1 MINADERTIMRIQ
14 ACREKIR
21 DLLNSIERSE
31 ALGVLTMAIAELMID
46 MAESED
52 QYNKLVDKMNDFMI
66 VLPTILRVMDEE
78 VTNSVKH

>member
-21 DLLNSIERSE
+21 DLLNSIEKSE
-31 ALGVLTMAIAELMID
+31 ALGVLTMAMAELMID

>member
-21 DLLNSIERSE
+21 DLLNSIEKSE
-31 ALGVLTMAIAELMID
+31 ALGVLTMAMAELMID

-78 VTNSVKH
+78 VINSVKH

>member
-1 MINADERTIMRIQ
+1 MINADEQTIMRIQ

-31 ALGVLTMAIAELMID
+31 ALGVLTMAMAELMID

>member
-31 ALGVLTMAIAELMID
+31 ALGVLTMAMAELMID